1 MKSVGLLTLTH
12 LGESLGSH
20 VRYGVVSENGLIASE
35 FAVDNPVALVRDD
48 CRNDRTK
55 VKVVQLY

>member
-1 MKSVGLLTLTH
+1 MKFRPKGHLEVSDPEKLLIT
-12 LGESLGSH
+12 
-20 VRYGVVSENGLIASE
+20 SENGLIASE